1 MRPSPTLS
9 RRAIGETIR
18 SEVSILHPAL
28 VPDAPAAA
36 LSSAQEQAFSKVQ
49 IKVTKVA
56 GNVHMLQGEDGNIG
70 ALPWAKME
78 TS

>member
-1 MRPSPTLS
+1 
-9 RRAIGETIR
+9 
-18 SEVSILHPAL
+18 
-28 VPDAPAAA
+28 VPDGPAAA
-36 LSSAQEQAFSKVQ
+36 LSSAQEQDFSKVQ

-70 ALPWAKME
+70 ALPWAKMK